1 MLTTGRMWQCDLCG
15 WRWMFVEGRMPVQ
28 CPSRTCRSRRWNS
41 GDWSYGGVK
50 RLAYPGEREKE

>member
-1 MLTTGRMWQCDLCG
+1 
-15 WRWMFVEGRMPVQ
+15 MPVQ

-41 GDWSYGGVK
+41 GQDMETSLAETGLRYYEPLEAHADWSYGGVK